1 MSGSGLF
8 PDVLDL
14 YAGRASR
21 VTGLQAPAM
30 ASLTPGAPSFGWI
43 GVSVHHSVFID
54 VGLWLLCNVIFRPL
68 LFAAAFFMWV
78 YFLGKTSCFLQHR
91 RKRSPA
97 RFARS
102 NL

>member
-8 PDVLDL
+8 PDALDP

-43 GVSVHHSVFID
+43 GVSVHHPVLTD

-68 LFAAAFFMWV
+68 LWQRL
-78 YFLGKTSCFLQHR
+78 FLCMIPDGLFEPES
-91 RKRSPA
+91 
-97 RFARS
+97 S
-102 NL
+102 NEYR